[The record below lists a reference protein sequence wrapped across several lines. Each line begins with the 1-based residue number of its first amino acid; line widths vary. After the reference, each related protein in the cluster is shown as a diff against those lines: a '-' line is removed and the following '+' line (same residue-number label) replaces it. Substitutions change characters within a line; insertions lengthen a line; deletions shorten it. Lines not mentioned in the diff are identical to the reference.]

1 MKTIDRLVLVTAL
14 AAAACGAAQAADPA
28 QISTKAGCATCHAAD
43 KKLIG
48 PSWKDV
54 AARYKGNAGALSQL
68 TEHVRKGSTG
78 VWGKLPM
85 APVDAAKINDA
96 DLKAVL
102 SWVLKTPS

>member
-1 MKTIDRLVLVTAL
+1 MTTRARLAL
-14 AAAACGAAQAADPA
+14 AAALGAACVAAQAADPA
-28 QISTKAGCATCHAAD
+28 QIATRTGCASCHAVD
-43 KKLIG
+43 KKLVG

-54 AARYKGNAGALSQL
+54 AARYKGNAGAMTQMS
-68 TEHVRKGSTG
+68 ERVRKGSTG

-85 APVDAAKINDA
+85 APVNAKALSDA